1 MQGVRKTPG
10 YSSLSIENKGEAI
23 HRVLNTRGAAA
34 FQEKPASKALEGPG
48 LDPGSAINADHSS
61 NQLKVVSRYFGLHSE
76 EFSTNKIRAIPAPV
90 PGAARSFRALGG
102 NREYGQGGLLTVE
115 FAT

>member
-34 FQEKPASKALEGPG
+34 FQEKPASKALEGRG

-61 NQLKVVSRYFGLHSE
+61 NHRKVVSRDFGLHSE
-76 EFSTNKIRAIPAPV
+76 EFSTSKMREILALATE
-90 PGAARSFRALGG
+90 FRPIISGS
-102 NREYGQGGLLTVE
+102 RW
-115 FAT
+115 